1 MRFEKTKQKVFTT
14 QKTHTQKARL
24 RTWLEII
31 IIIFVASSDLFSLLK
46 VSQVSPGELFA
57 KLKNAVL
64 LKTENKDNQKEI
76 SFEEKITSEIDGK
89 ILNITAIEK
98 ITEHI
103 YKIKSQEGIEVIL
116 TSEKSIKS
124 QSGTLQTLL
133 TKAKI
138 DNKVISSVDFR
149 FNKLVVRYGQ

>member
-1 MRFEKTKQKVFTT
+1 MRFEKSKQKVFTT

-31 IIIFVASSDLFSLLK
+31 IIIFVAAGSIFSLLK

-57 KLKNAVL
+57 KVKNAVL